1 MCGIAGIVDLQ
12 RRESPE
18 ALLERVQL
26 MAAQVAHRGPD
37 DSGAW
42 VSPDGAV
49 GLSHRRLS
57 IIDLSTAGRGP
68 MHSADGRLTITF
80 NGEIYNY
87 RELRDE
93 LRGLGYRFR
102 TETDTEVVLAA
113 YDRWDTDCFQR
124 FVGMFAFGLWD
135 VRARRLLLA
144 RDRLGKKPLY
154 YTHDRGRL
162 AFASELKPLLVSG
175 ECPRSVDP
183 EALSLYLRYGYV
195 PSPYAI
201 FRAARKLPPAH
212 YALLQDDKL
221 ELQQYWDPIA
231 MALAPADQLEDEDA
245 KEQFTALLRDSVKHR
260 LIADVPLGLFLSGGM
275 DSSLLVAIT
284 RDVSDEPVKTFTIR
298 FQNPEYNE
306 ADAAAAVARHV
317 GTEHHEATCGTEEML
332 DVVDRLWEF
341 LDEPFADSSVV
352 PTYLVSKM
360 TREHVTV
367 ALSGDGGDELFFGYP
382 RYHVLAR
389 YGWLAAS
396 PPLLRR
402 AVAAAVSVVP
412 RRRFRRAGEL
422 LRQDSGDAYSRFIAA
437 WAPAEVGTLTGRGAM
452 DNPVY
457 QDAWRRLARL
467 PEIERL
473 PLLDLVTYLPEDI
486 LTKVD
491 RASMAVGLE
500 ARAPL
505 LDHRIVE
512 FSLRLPLD
520 MKWRRGVSKWLP
532 RAVAYERIPRKLLDR
547 PKMGFGVPLHDWFRG
562 PLRERMTDAL
572 SGTALEDLGLAPESA
587 RTLWC
592 DFLTGRSHRTDALW
606 SLFALMSWAERWGT
620 ATEERG

>member
-1 MCGIAGIVDLQ
+1 MCGIAGLVDPQHREPPAALLQ
-12 RRESPE
+12 R
-18 ALLERVQL
+18 VQA

-42 VSPDGAV
+42 VSPDGVV

-68 MHSADGRLTITF
+68 MHSADERLTITF
-80 NGEIYNY
+80 NGEIYNFL
-87 RELRDE
+87 ELRDE
-93 LRGLGYRFR
+93 LRAAGYRFR
-102 TETDTEVVLAA
+102 SDTDTEVVLAA
-113 YDRWDTDCFQR
+113 YDRWGAECLQR

-135 VRARRLLLA
+135 ARARSLLLA

-154 YTHDRGRL
+154 YTFNHGRL

-175 ECPRSVDP
+175 ECPRTIDP

-201 FRAARKLPPAH
+201 FQAARKLPPAH
-212 YALLQDDKL
+212 YAVLQGERL
-221 ELQQYWDPIA
+221 ELHQYWDPIA
-231 MALAPADQLEDEDA
+231 IALAPADRLGDEEA

-260 LIADVPLGLFLSGGM
+260 LISDVPLGMFLSGGM
-275 DSSLLVAIT
+275 DSSLLAAIT

-306 ADAAAAVARHV
+306 ADQAAAVARHV
-317 GTEHHEATCGTEEML
+317 GSEHHEATCGTGEML
-332 DVVDRLWEF
+332 QVVDRLGEL

-360 TREHVTV
+360 TRGHVTV

-396 PPLLRR
+396 PRLVRH

-422 LRQDSGDAYSRFIAA
+422 LRQDTGDAYSRFIAA
-437 WAPAEVGTLTGRGAM
+437 WTPAEVSTLTGRAAL

-457 QDAWRRLARL
+457 RDARRRLASL
-467 PEIERL
+467 TEIERL
-473 PLLDLVTYLPEDI
+473 PLVDLVTYLPEDI

-520 MKWRRGVSKWLP
+520 MKWRGGVGKWLL
-532 RAVAYERIPRKLLDR
+532 RAVAYDRIPQKLLDR

-562 PLRERMTDAL
+562 PLRERMTV
-572 SGTALEDLGLAPESA
+572 ALEGSALQDLGLAPESA
-587 RTLWC
+587 RELWRQ
-592 DFLTGRSHRTDALW
+592 FLAGRAHRTDAIW
-606 SLFALMSWAERWGT
+606 SLFALMSWAERWWG
-620 ATEERG
+620 GKN